1 MTKDELI
8 RGSINTTGRNAMN
21 QPTSDDTTIAALTH
35 IGGIFFGFIP
45 SLIVWLIYK
54 DKSPFVADQALEALN
69 FQITMAI
76 GAFACIILMLI
87 VIGIFMIWVLG
98 IVNLVL
104 CIIAAIKASSGEQF
118 RYPFALRL
126 IK

>member
-1 MTKDELI
+1 
-8 RGSINTTGRNAMN
+8 MN

-76 GAFACIILMLI
+76 AAFACIILMII
-87 VIGIFMIWVLG
+87 VIGFFLIYVLG

-104 CIIAAIKASSGEQF
+104 CIIAAVKAASGEQF

>member
-1 MTKDELI
+1 MD
-8 RGSINTTGRNAMN
+8 
-21 QPTSDDTTIAALTH
+21 QPTSDDTTIAAVAH
-35 IGGIFFGFIP
+35 ILGIFFSFIP
-45 SLIVWLIYK
+45 SLIIWLIFK
-54 DKSPFVADQALEALN
+54 DKSPFVAEQALEALN

-76 GAFACIILMLI
+76 GFCIGILLLIIL
-87 VIGIFMIWVLG
+87 IGLFVLWLLG

-104 CIIAAIKASSGEQF
+104 CIIAAIKASSGERF

>member
-1 MTKDELI
+1 MD
-8 RGSINTTGRNAMN
+8 

-54 DKSPFVADQALEALN
+54 DKSPFIADQALEALN

-76 GAFACIILMLI
+76 GAFACILLMLI
-87 VIGIFMIWVLG
+87 LIGIFMIWVLG
-98 IVNLVL
+98 IVNIVV